1 MQRLRMGPFFFSLS
15 LFPFFFAAKQLWALW
30 LLASVEDMIVL
41 SSGREAA
48 KINVYC

>member
-1 MQRLRMGPFFFSLS
+1 MQRLRMGPFFFSLFS
-15 LFPFFFAAKQLWALW
+15 LFFFAAKQLWALW